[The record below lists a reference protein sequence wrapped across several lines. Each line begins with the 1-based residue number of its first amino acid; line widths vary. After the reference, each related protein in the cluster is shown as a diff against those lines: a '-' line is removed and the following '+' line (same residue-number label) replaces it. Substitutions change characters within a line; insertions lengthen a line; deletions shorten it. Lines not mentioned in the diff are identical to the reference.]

1 MTVLVRQNTAGT
13 TALNGTAPDPT
24 NIPGNNWY
32 TNAPTYFYRNSTGG
46 VLIPNSAYAN
56 GVLSYNLGTAR
67 QKVTL
72 NSATVQGSGAY
83 IRLQANMD
91 AQGSYVF
98 SSGTGYYI
106 LIIASTTLQLY
117 SWSGSGT
124 NTAIGSASASALPA
138 APFTVTTAYIEQ
150 LVSGTV
156 NASVTISGTTYSVTA
171 TVGSPL
177 TGTYAGLYTSTDAA
191 GNIAASEI
199 VMEDNASATTIYDTA
214 SFSRGIGRGIAR
226 GIA

>member
-24 NIPGNNWY
+24 NTPGNNWY
-32 TNAPTYFYRNSTGG
+32 TNSPTYFYRNSTGG

-67 QKVTL
+67 QKVTI
-72 NSATVQGSGAY
+72 NSAIIQGSGSY

-91 AQGSYVF
+91 AQGSYAF
-98 SSGTGYYI
+98 SSGTGYYV
-106 LIIASTTLQLY
+106 LIIPSTTLQLY
-117 SWSGSGT
+117 SWSGSGGP
-124 NTAIGSASASALPA
+124 TAIGSASASSLPA
-138 APFTVTTAYIEQ
+138 APFTVTTSYIEQ
-150 LVSGTV
+150 LTS
-156 NASVTISGTTYSVTA
+156 AS
-171 TVGSPL
+171 VGSPL
-177 TGTYAGLYTSTDAA
+177 TGTYAGLFASTDAA
-191 GNIAASEI
+191 GNISASEI
-199 VMEDNASATTIYDTA
+199 VMEDNTSTSSIYEFQ

>member
-156 NASVTISGTTYSVTA
+156 NASVTISDTTYSVTA

-177 TGTYAGLYTSTDAA
+177 TGTYAGLFTSTDAA

-199 VMEDNASATTIYDTA
+199 VMEDNAVVSTIYEIA
-214 SFSRGIGRGIAR
+214 SLNRGVGRGIAR
-226 GIA
+226 GLA